1 MSETVSAERDPVEA
15 RLAFERCIGEGG
27 VAIFPA
33 DGLYGLACDPLRAEP
48 IERIRE
54 LKARDS
60 GQPTAVMYFSMPAV
74 REIFSSLTPLVSA
87 IAAKLLPG
95 AVTLVVDNPE
105 RRYPLACGD
114 TPDQLGFRFIENL
127 LGDVVPPVF
136 QTSANR
142 SGEDPPAR
150 LDAVPEQIRAAA
162 DLEIDGGELTGSP
175 STVLDLS
182 TVEAGGSWKLL
193 REGGMPYAE
202 IEEQLT
208 GLQLGG

>member
-1 MSETVSAERDPVEA
+1 MTEKISLENDPVEA
-15 RLAFERCIGEGG
+15 RLALERCVGDGG
-27 VAIFPA
+27 VAIFPS

-54 LKARDS
+54 LKARDP
-60 GQPTAVMYFSMPAV
+60 GQPTAVMYFSLPAA
-74 REIFSSLTPLVSA
+74 REIFTTLTPLVSA

-114 TPDQLGFRFIENL
+114 TPDRLGFRYIESP
-127 LGDVVPPVF
+127 LGDVVTPVF

-150 LDAVPEQIRAAA
+150 LDAVPEQIRADV
-162 DLEIDGGELTGSP
+162 DLEIDGGELGGSP
-175 STVLDLS
+175 SSVLDL
-182 TVEAGGSWKLL
+182 TEVEAGGSWKVL
-193 REGGMPYAE
+193 REGGMPYSE

-208 GLQLGG
+208 GLQIGG